1 MIALPDELM
10 QELLNAVG
18 QLPYN
23 QVGALLTKCKANLA
37 VVTPPKTDDAQMS
50 EQT

>member
-10 QELLNAVG
+10 QELLQAVG

-23 QVGALLTKCKANLA
+23 QVGTLLNKCKENLA
-37 VVTPPKTDDAQMS
+37 VVTPPKKEPQDAG
-50 EQT
+50 